1 MMGSLAM
8 GESEKLQYTRENESE
23 ADRLGLTYLI
33 RTGYE
38 GRAMI
43 SFLKKISRMTEYNA
57 AFPSYLSTHPGVP
70 TRISYLETLIGSF
83 PKSTRV
89 EQSPDRL
96 KHIHLRLYVV
106 EKGPLESLEHFS
118 LLLKTR
124 SDDGE
129 ALFGRALAEKEM
141 GRIRESIEDLKV
153 AHSLM
158 PADPQILKELGLAFI
173 RVGRINE
180 GVRALER
187 SLSLLGKDAETL
199 HYLGQG
205 YQAQKK
211 LDLAV
216 ESYLKAWE
224 MDPGLP
230 ELDRDLGSVYKDR
243 GEMGRSHFFYGL
255 HFKRSNEVKYA
266 RFHFRKAWEL
276 SAEDPEEQEQV
287 MRELEALKE

>member
-1 MMGSLAM
+1 
-8 GESEKLQYTRENESE
+8 
-23 ADRLGLTYLI
+23 
-33 RTGYE
+33 
-38 GRAMI
+38 
-43 SFLKKISRMTEYNA
+43 
-57 AFPSYLSTHPGVP
+57 VP
-70 TRISYLETLIGSF
+70 TRISYLETLVEGLPESR
-83 PKSTRV
+83 RV
-89 EQSPDRL
+89 ARSSDRL
-96 KHIHLRLYVV
+96 KHIQLRLYVL
-106 EKGPLESLEHFS
+106 EKGPLESLEHFN

-124 SDDGE
+124 SDDGD

-158 PADPQILKELGLAFI
+158 PEDPQILKELGLGFL
-173 RVGRINE
+173 RVGRVNE

-187 SLSLLGKDAETL
+187 SLSFLGKDAETL

-224 MDPGLP
+224 LSPELP
-230 ELDRDLGSVYKDR
+230 ELDRDLGSVYKER
-243 GEMGRSHFFYGL
+243 GEMAKSHFFYGL
-255 HFKRSNEVKYA
+255 HFKRRNEAKYA

-276 SAEDPEEQEQV
+276 SAEDPEQQEQAR
-287 MRELEALKE
+287 RELDALKE